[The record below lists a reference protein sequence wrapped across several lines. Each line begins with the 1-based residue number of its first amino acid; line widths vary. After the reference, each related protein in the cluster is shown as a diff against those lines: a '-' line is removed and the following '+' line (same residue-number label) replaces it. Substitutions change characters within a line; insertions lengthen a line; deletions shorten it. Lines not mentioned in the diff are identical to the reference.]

1 MAVTF
6 ITGERFPEPI
16 KELFSHFAGQAIHA
30 HAKWTMFRHL
40 YVESPKNIELLNRTA
55 PGFFAL
61 AQQAL
66 FDDMIVSLLRML
78 DPPSIPHSNPVLQR
92 LLDSL
97 SPEVKAT
104 LEPQLKYSLDCAL
117 STAQTLR
124 HHRNKRIAHQDLNI
138 LLSIGDAQLDPTS
151 CAEIRQTLEH
161 IEAFL
166 GTIYAHFTNSVFMW
180 DVADIR
186 GGSDSLLDHLR
197 MAQTFGRLK
206 KNGKIPPSLW
216 KEEET

>member
-1 MAVTF
+1 
-6 ITGERFPEPI
+6 
-16 KELFSHFAGQAIHA
+16 LH
-30 HAKWTMFRHL
+30 W
-40 YVESPKNIELLNRTA
+40 
-55 PGFFAL
+55 L

-66 FDDMIVSLLRML
+66 FDDMIASLARML
-78 DPPSIPHSNPVLQR
+78 DPPSARDSNPVLQR

-104 LEPQLKYSLDCAL
+104 LEPQLKYSLECAL

-180 DVADIR
+180 DVPDIR
-186 GGSDSLLDHLR
+186 GGSDSLLDHLH
-197 MAQTFGRLK
+197 MAQRYSRLK
-206 KNGKIPPSLW
+206 KVERFLPFCGRKRDLSKGGAPS
-216 KEEET
+216 